1 MFSWKIK
8 ICFKGFDLDFE
19 VKMVNYSYDYDDI
32 FAGNHYMLELR
43 DYNFVFFYLKMNMS
57 IVNSDKFIHYQY

>member
-8 ICFKGFDLDFE
+8 ISFKGFDLDFE
-19 VKMVNYSYDYDDI
+19 VKVVYYSFDYDDI

-43 DYNFVFFYLKMNMS
+43 AYNLFS
-57 IVNSDKFIHYQY
+57 FI